1 MAKQSGLHQI
11 RGKVGEHSYYR
22 QTGVS
27 AGLIRSINQGL
38 SARVKTGEEYANTR
52 LNNAEFGQACRIAAA
67 LVKYIIPKYR
77 PMMLTFSQSKLA
89 KDILSLIKSSTG
101 QWGARNLVDPEGSL
115 VAPFVSS
122 LAKTNFDDYGITIV
136 EDGDNTDLDANGT
149 LLDSKLQAIGADD
162 IDVRVVYTSTWV
174 GNYNVGMNKY
184 ADTFAHMNI
193 QDFNELSASAP
204 VTLDGVY
211 PASPSALEPYTAVRN
226 VVVIVLPYRTIDGTK
241 HILQEH
247 CTFKCFKE
255 IPLSD

>member
-38 SARVKTGEEYANTR
+38 SARVKTGDEYANTR

-67 LVKYIIPKYR
+67 LVKYIVPKYR
-77 PMMLTFSQSKLA
+77 PMMLTFSQGKLA
-89 KDILSLIKSSTG
+89 KDVLSLIKSSTG
-101 QWGARNLVDPEGSL
+101 SWGARNLVDYDGSK

-136 EDGDNTDLDANGT
+136 VGADTTDLDANQII
-149 LLDSKLQAIGADD
+149 LNAKLQAIGADGL
-162 IDVRVVYTSTWV
+162 DVRAVYCGTWV
-174 GNYNVGMNKY
+174 GKFVLGEGKY
-184 ADTFAHMNI
+184 AETYANMNI
-193 QDFNELSASAP
+193 QDIDDFAGSLPA
-204 VTLDGVY
+204 TLNGEY
-211 PASPSALEPYTAVRN
+211 PAAPSELEPYTSVRN
-226 VVVIVLPYRTIDGTK
+226 LVIIVLPYRTINGTN
-241 HILQEH
+241 HYLQEH

-255 IPLSD
+255 TALGD